1 MKKFV
6 AFVCAAMMAF
16 GTVASAAGPSITTVV
31 ESTAVVT
38 GGTGKVEGTVSVS
51 KADPT
56 AYKSETA
63 KAAVALL
70 NDSDKTPTMEE
81 LAEALELDT
90 TEVKTAQGTDI
101 DLKEFKAVA
110 LFMELGTDGEEKFTM
125 TEKGTVVAE
134 ITADVLKDV
143 DPENLGDYVIL
154 FVDPETGDVTVIEL
168 DKEKFDAATGKV
180 EVEFPALGTFTILE
194 KNAAE

>member
-143 DPENLGDYVIL
+143 DPEKLGDYVIL

>member
-31 ESTAVVT
+31 ESTVAVT

-56 AYKSETA
+56 TYKSETA

-143 DPENLGDYVIL
+143 DPEKLGDYVIL

-180 EVEFPALGTFTILE
+180 EVEFPALGIFTILE

>member
-31 ESTAVVT
+31 ESTATVT

-70 NDSDKTPTMEE
+70 NDADKTPTMEE
-81 LAEALELDT
+81 LAAALALDT
-90 TEVKTAQGTDI
+90 TEIKTAQGADI

-143 DPENLGDYVIL
+143 DPEKLGDYVIL

>member
-31 ESTAVVT
+31 ESTAAVT

>member
-31 ESTAVVT
+31 ESTATVT

-51 KADPT
+51 KADPV

-70 NDSDKTPTMEE
+70 NDADKTPTMEE
-81 LAEALELDT
+81 LATALALDT
-90 TEVKTAQGTDI
+90 TEVKTVQGTDI

-110 LFMELGTDGEEKFTM
+110 LFMELGIDSEEKFTM

-143 DPENLGDYVIL
+143 DPEKLSNYVIL

-194 KNAAE
+194 KNATE